1 MPGFFTRVR
10 PEWSLLPELMSRVA
24 LCYTRAPN
32 GITVSASRTLERQYH
47 QRLPLSSSP
56 YPAVGVIGGVVG
68 VGTTVGLPG
77 VVVGVP
83 LAPGTEFISIVIWA
97 ASGNMLPLEITIA
110 TLLNPGC
117 VKR

>member
-32 GITVSASRTLERQYH
+32 GITVSASRTRERQYH

-56 YPAVGVIGGVVG
+56 YPGVA
-68 VGTTVGLPG
+68 GTMVGLPG
-77 VVVGVP
+77 MVVGVP

>member
-32 GITVSASRTLERQYH
+32 GITVSESRTRERQYH

-56 YPAVGVIGGVVG
+56 YPRVAAGPGGATPPGPGGRARPPRTADPCRFVA
-68 VGTTVGLPG
+68 GTPRCI
-77 VVVGVP
+77 VVVRGERARLRR
-83 LAPGTEFISIVIWA
+83 LARG
-97 ASGNMLPLEITIA
+97 
-110 TLLNPGC
+110 
-117 VKR
+117 

>member
-1 MPGFFTRVR
+1 M
-10 PEWSLLPELMSRVA
+10 A

-56 YPAVGVIGGVVG
+56 YPGVA
-68 VGTTVGLPG
+68 GTMVGLPG
-77 VVVGVP
+77 MVVEVP
-83 LAPGTEFISIVIWA
+83 LAPGAGLISIAIWA

-110 TLLNPGC
+110 TLLTPGC